1 MEKETNLKKIKPKGW
16 LSGFNNLMRAEFARW
31 KTSMWWIT
39 GIIWVAIINGILAS
53 TLFSLEEGVV
63 ETALTL
69 HSLFSGMFTTVA
81 IVMFVQNAIVGEK
94 KSGTAEWILSM
105 PVSRNA
111 FIFSKLVGYFVSGG
125 ITMIIVPGIISYF
138 EIALISGVWLSFPR
152 FLGMIG
158 ILLIHQLFY
167 LTMTLMLGAFSD
179 NLLPVIGIPLAFLFI
194 QNYPAQLLPPLTH
207 IFPWFLIIPEPN
219 SELAIGAAIAM
230 GKPFFSVGP
239 IIVTA
244 VGSIIFTVLAFWRF
258 NREEL

>member
-1 MEKETNLKKIKPKGW
+1 MVKENDLKKIGQKGW
-16 LSGFNNLMRAEFARW
+16 LSGFNNLIRAEFAHW

-39 GIIWVAIINGILAS
+39 GGMWIAIINGILAS
-53 TLFSLEEGVV
+53 TLFSIEEEVV
-63 ETALTL
+63 NTALTL
-69 HSLFSGMFTTVA
+69 HSLFSGLFTTVA

-94 KSGTAEWILSM
+94 KSGTAEWILAM

-111 FIFSKLVGYFVSGG
+111 FIFSKLVAYFISGG
-125 ITMIIVPGIISYF
+125 ITMIIVPGIVSYF
-138 EIALISGVWLSFPR
+138 EIALIGGIWLAFPQ

-158 ILLIHQLFY
+158 ILLLHQLFY

-194 QNYPAQLLPPLTH
+194 QNYPAQLLPPLVH

-219 SELAIGAAIAM
+219 SDLAIGAAIAA
-230 GKPFFSVGP
+230 GEQIFSIGP

-244 VGSIIFTVLAFWRF
+244 LGSVIFTILAFWRF
-258 NREEL
+258 NKEEL